1 MVEGRLLL
9 SVPTGETADTERL
22 HLEACLLEG
31 TVGASSAQP
40 SSDSTSKLC
49 RRANSGVQPH
59 NEGTTASQPPE
70 ASLSVAVSPS
80 PPPHAAPAYAYPSPY
95 YAAPLGGV
103 VTWTSVFIVSCLTLT
118 TLAGS
123 FIAAVLY
130 IKPMLE
136 AAEKASLQ
144 ANIAALQMEKAAQVR
159 CVHGTHADGCT
170 IMQVRVE
177 ACI

>member
-1 MVEGRLLL
+1 VRRLTQNACTWKPGFSKGLL
-9 SVPTGETADTERL
+9 GPPL
-22 HLEACLLEG
+22 HKLCN
-31 TVGASSAQP
+31 TFQR
-40 SSDSTSKLC
+40 DSTSYLC

-59 NEGTTASQPPE
+59 NQGTTASQHPE
-70 ASLSVAVSPS
+70 ASLSVAVSTS
-80 PPPHAAPAYAYPSPY
+80 PPPHAAPAYAYPSPH

-144 ANIAALQMEKAAQVR
+144 ANIAALQMEKAAQV
-159 CVHGTHADGCT
+159 C
-170 IMQVRVE
+170 
-177 ACI
+177 